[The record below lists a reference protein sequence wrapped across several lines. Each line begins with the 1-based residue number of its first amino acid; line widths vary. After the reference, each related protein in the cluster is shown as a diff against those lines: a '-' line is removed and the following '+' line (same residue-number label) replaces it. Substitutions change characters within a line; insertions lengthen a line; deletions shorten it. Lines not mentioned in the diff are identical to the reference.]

1 VKPDHSTDVL
11 IIGSGAAAFTTA
23 LTVRERGLTPL
34 VVESTS
40 KLGGNSAISGG
51 GLWIPNNHVMKRAG
65 QRDSYDEARTY
76 LDACVGDVGPA
87 SSDARRKAFL
97 ERGPEMVQWLE
108 QLGFEWVFAEG
119 YSDYYPE
126 RPGGKPNGRGIEGRK
141 YDIKRLGAWADKLRF
156 SVRALPLYTSE
167 VNKLAVSFRTLKG
180 FFTAARVVGLE
191 ATLPRLVG
199 KQLVGL
205 GNSLMGQLLE
215 LLLARHVEFWL
226 DSPVTEL
233 LVENGRALG
242 AVVKRD
248 GRYVRIEAKHGVMIA
263 SGGFEKNAAMRK
275 KYQAEP
281 VNGDWTSG
289 TEGNLGHPITMARQ
303 AGAALALM
311 DDAWWGPTMVDPET
325 NTPQFML
332 QERSLPH
339 CFIVAADG
347 KRFMNESESYV
358 DAGHH
363 QYERHQTVAA
373 IPAWQIM
380 DSRHRAYYPFGT
392 AMPGQRG
399 TRKLLASGMFVEA
412 PTLEELAKKIGV
424 DPQGLTDTATRFS
437 AFAKSG
443 KDLDF
448 HRGDS
453 AYDRVYSDPRVKP
466 NPNLGA
472 VEKPPFYAV
481 KVFPGDLG
489 TKGGILTDE
498 FARAL
503 REDGSVIEGL
513 YAAGN
518 CSASVMGRTY
528 PGPGSTLGPATTF
541 GFIGGHHLAARAGAS
556 PKRDAA

>member
-1 VKPDHSTDVL
+1 MKFEHSTDVL
-11 IIGSGAAAFTTA
+11 IIGSGAAAMTTA
-23 LTVRERGLTPL
+23 LTVAERGLKPL
-34 VVESTS
+34 VVESTAM
-40 KLGGNSAISGG
+40 LGGNSAISGG
-51 GLWIPNNHVMKRAG
+51 GLWIPNNHVMKREG
-65 QRDSYDEARTY
+65 QTDSYEEARRY
-76 LDACVGDVGPA
+76 LDACVGEVGPA
-87 SSDARRKAFL
+87 SSSKRREAFL
-97 ERGPEMVQWLE
+97 TRGPEMVKWLE
-108 QLGFEWVFAEG
+108 DLGFKWVFAKG

-126 RPGGKPNGRGIEGRK
+126 RAGGKPNGRGIEGKK
-141 YDIKRLGAWADKLRF
+141 YDIKRIGSWADKLRF
-156 SVRALPLYTSE
+156 AVRALPLYTSE
-167 VNKLAVSFRTLKG
+167 VNKMAVSFRTFKG

-191 ATLPRLVG
+191 ATFPRLVG

-215 LLLARHVEFWL
+215 LALARNVEFWL
-226 DSPVTEL
+226 ESPMIEL
-233 LVENGRALG
+233 LVEKSRVVG
-242 AVVKRD
+242 AVVKRE
-248 GRYVRIEAKHGVMIA
+248 GKSVTVEAKHGVMVA

-275 KYQAEP
+275 KYQGEP
-281 VNGDWTSG
+281 VGAEWTSG
-289 TEGNLGHPITMARQ
+289 TEGNLGHPIQQ
-303 AGAALALM
+303 AKQIGAALALM
-311 DDAWWGPTMVDPET
+311 DDAWWGPTMVNPQT
-325 NTPQFML
+325 GAPQFML
-332 QERSLPH
+332 QERSLPF
-339 CFIVAADG
+339 CFIVAKDG

-363 QYERHQTVAA
+363 QYERNKKVQA

-380 DSRHRAYYPFGT
+380 DSRHREYYPFGM
-392 AMPGQRG
+392 AMPGKGG
-399 TRKLLASGMFVEA
+399 TRKLLELGMFVEA
-412 PTLEELAKKIGV
+412 QTLTELAEKIGV
-424 DPQGLTDTATRFS
+424 DPKGLTDTATRFNV
-437 AFAKSG
+437 FAKNG

-448 HRGDS
+448 QRGDS

-472 VEKPPFYAV
+472 VEKAPFYAV

-541 GFIGGHHLAARAGAS
+541 GFIGGNHIADKAGVVKKAA
-556 PKRDAA
+556 

>member
-1 VKPDHSTDVL
+1 MKFDHTTDVL
-11 IIGSGAAAFTTA
+11 IVGSGAAALTTA
-23 LTVRERGLTPL
+23 LTVAERGLKPL
-34 VVESTS
+34 VLESTAL
-40 KLGGNSAISGG
+40 LGGNSAISGG

-65 QRDSYDEARTY
+65 QDDSYEEARAY

-87 SSDARRKAFL
+87 SSPRRREAFL
-97 ERGPEMVQWLE
+97 KQGPEMVRWLE
-108 QLGFEWVFAEG
+108 RLGFEWVFAKG

-126 RPGGKPNGRGIEGRK
+126 RPGGKPMGRGIEGKK
-141 YDIKRLGAWADKLRF
+141 YDIKRIGKWADKLRF
-156 SVRALPLYTSE
+156 SVRAMPLYTSE
-167 VNKLAVSFRTLKG
+167 VNKLAVSFRTLEG
-180 FFTAARVVGLE
+180 FLTAARVVGLE
-191 ATLPRLVG
+191 ATFPRLVG

-215 LLLARHVEFWL
+215 LALARGVDFWL
-226 DSPVTEL
+226 ESPMIEL
-233 LVENGRALG
+233 VLEKQRVVG

-248 GRYVRIEAKHGVMIA
+248 GKSVLVGATHGVMIA

-281 VNGDWTSG
+281 VNAEWTSG
-289 TEGNLGHPITMARQ
+289 TEGNLGHPIQLAKQ

-311 DDAWWGPTMVDPET
+311 DDAWWGPTMVNPKT
-325 NTPQFML
+325 GAPQFML
-332 QERSLPH
+332 QERSLPF
-339 CFIVAADG
+339 CFIVANDG
-347 KRFMNESESYV
+347 RRFMNESESYV

-363 QYERHQTVAA
+363 QYERNRQVQA

-380 DSRHRAYYPFGT
+380 DSRHRAFYPFGM
-392 AMPGQRG
+392 AMPGKRG
-399 TRKLLASGMFVEA
+399 TRQLLELGMFEEA
-412 PTLEELAKKIGV
+412 DTLEALAAKIGV
-424 DPQGLTDTATRFS
+424 DPKGLTETAARF
-437 AFAKSG
+437 AEFAKTG

-472 VEKPPFYAV
+472 VERPPFYAV
-481 KVFPGDLG
+481 RVFPGDLG

-498 FARAL
+498 HARAL
-503 REDGSVIEGL
+503 REDGSVIDGL

-528 PGPGSTLGPATTF
+528 AGPGSTLGPATTF
-541 GFIGGHHLAARAGAS
+541 GFIGGTHIADRAGAV
-556 PKRDAA
+556 KRAA